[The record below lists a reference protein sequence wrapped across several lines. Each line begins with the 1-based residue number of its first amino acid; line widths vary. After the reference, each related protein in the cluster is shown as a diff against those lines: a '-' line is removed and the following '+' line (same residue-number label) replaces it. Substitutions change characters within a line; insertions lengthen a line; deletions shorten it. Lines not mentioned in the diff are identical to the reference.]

1 MRDPDL
7 ALLLFCVFFFFP
19 SFFEQEVLEE
29 KGKMQ
34 HFCLHL
40 ASIGS
45 N

>member
-7 ALLLFCVFFFFP
+7 ALLLFWFFFSFFFF
-19 SFFEQEVLEE
+19 EWEVLEE

>member
-7 ALLLFCVFFFFP
+7 ALLLFCVFFFLL
-19 SFFEQEVLEE
+19 FFEQEVLEE